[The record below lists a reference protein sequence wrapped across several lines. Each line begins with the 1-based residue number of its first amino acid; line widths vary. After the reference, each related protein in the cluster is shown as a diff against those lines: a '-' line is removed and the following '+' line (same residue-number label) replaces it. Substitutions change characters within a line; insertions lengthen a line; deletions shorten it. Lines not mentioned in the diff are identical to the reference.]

1 MGHNI
6 YDAGKSIAD
15 LGKSD
20 KPQKRYRLWERP
32 ETNRK
37 LEKPKA
43 IPAYLFCV
51 LQGFPYLLCLL

>member
-1 MGHNI
+1 MLSQVMGHNI

-43 IPAYLFCV
+43 KTHPSRGNIH
-51 LQGFPYLLCLL
+51 